1 MSASVAGVEKAT
13 EKYHPKICKDTVK
26 HDKKIQVWDCFAAH
40 GVGNLYQILVSQHTP
55 VADNSY
61 SPLNLQ

>member
-26 HDKKIQVWDCFAAH
+26 HDKKIQVWDCFA
-40 GVGNLYQILVSQHTP
+40 GQSLP
-55 VADNSY
+55 NSGITAY
-61 SPLNLQ
+61 SSGR